1 MPAPSNIEASRWKR
15 SANERLRAASQPL
28 PSDAL
33 VPFICE
39 CDDPWCL
46 GRVDVAL
53 LEYDYARDSGDLV
66 RLAEHQQPSVPRVHV
81 RRLR

>member
-1 MPAPSNIEASRWKR
+1 MRAPSNEASRWKR
-15 SANERLRAASQPL
+15 SANERLRAASEPL

-53 LEYDYARDSGDLV
+53 LEYDHVRDSGDRV
-66 RLAEHQQPSVPRVHV
+66 RTAEHRQQSV
-81 RRLR
+81 LRAVER